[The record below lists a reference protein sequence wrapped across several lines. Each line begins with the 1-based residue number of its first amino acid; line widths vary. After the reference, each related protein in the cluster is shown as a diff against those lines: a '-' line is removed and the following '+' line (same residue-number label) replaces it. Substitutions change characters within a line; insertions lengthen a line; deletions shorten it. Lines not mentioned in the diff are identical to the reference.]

1 MPDMRVEGSVTIT
14 TEEEARKNPKGKN
27 VSNEE
32 FEVGKSLLM
41 KANHEFSLKTMTRTR
56 TCLKANW
63 SSTTLR
69 QLQKNKTSS
78 S

>member
-32 FEVGKSLLM
+32 FEVGKSFFNEGKSRIFTKNDDKNTNLL
-41 KANHEFSLKTMTRTR
+41 KSKLEFDDFE
-56 TCLKANW
+56 
-63 SSTTLR
+63 TTP
-69 QLQKNKTSS
+69 KK
-78 S
+78 